1 MSIDCDVTDEP
12 PSPSLSLPFFLYPIS
27 LRNSNTTTSTTL
39 IALCGNNLII
49 IRPHLQSQVSP
60 SIEMIRRRDFASH
73 TFTRANRPILLKG
86 RGTNNGRLV
95 GTGSCVNVIGAA
107 VRGHF
112 ASIGELG
119 FGVVCAVGFEDVVL
133 LAVRRGRETGRGWL
147 INIES

>member
-39 IALCGNNLII
+39 IALRGNNLII

-95 GTGSCVNVIGAA
+95 GTGSCVNVVGAA

-133 LAVRRGRETGRGWL
+133 LAVRRGRERGRGWL
-147 INIES
+147 IG